1 MQIAFEMYGR
11 GVGGPSRVLDLARAS
26 GVSPRTVYRAFRRLY
41 GEPPAR
47 LQRRDR
53 LESARARLEAGR
65 PGDSVTSVALDLG
78 FEHLGRF
85 AGHYRRLFGE
95 PPSATLRRARS
106 GRATSTNH

>member
-1 MQIAFEMYGR
+1 MWRQDAS
-11 GVGGPSRVLDLARAS
+11 GPSRVLDLAQVS

-47 LQRRDR
+47 LQRRAR

-65 PGDSVTSVALDLG
+65 PRDSVTAVALDLG